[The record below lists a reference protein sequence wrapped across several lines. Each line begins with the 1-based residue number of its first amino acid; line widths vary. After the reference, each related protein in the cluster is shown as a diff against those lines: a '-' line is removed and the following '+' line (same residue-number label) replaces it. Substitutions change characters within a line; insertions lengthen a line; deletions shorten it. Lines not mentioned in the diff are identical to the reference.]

1 MKIALLNIGSELLRG
16 RTVNTNAAHMGE
28 TLLAAGY
35 AVETTLVIH
44 DEGPV
49 IAAAIVGLMDDHDVV
64 LVTGGLGPTKD
75 DITKKV
81 LLELF
86 GGEMVCHEATLHRIE
101 GFLRR
106 MERPLLEH
114 NRQQAFVP
122 SSCEVLENEMGTAP
136 GMAFVRGGRALIS
149 MPGVPFEMKWLLRER
164 VIPWMRARFPVALQY
179 SKVVR
184 TAGIPESRMAEKM
197 EAIEDELDPNI
208 AIAYLPSFDGTKI
221 ELKLQ
226 GNAEDGAV
234 MEAILTEAQAKV
246 ANLFANY
253 VYSLEDKQPDQ
264 LLAEWLIA
272 NNQTFGTAE
281 SCTGG
286 EIAAKLVKHSGISAV
301 YKGSIVA
308 YMPEVKV
315 MMLGVD
321 PAMIEGNG
329 IVSEEVAKAMAMGAR
344 SVLGTD
350 FALSITGIAEA
361 AKDAPAEEQPQA
373 WIGFA
378 GPDGAHALHIR
389 LMKDRRVNIEIAA
402 FAALVFALKSIRS

>member
-28 TLLAAGY
+28 SLLAAGY

-44 DEGPV
+44 DDGPV
-49 IAAAIVGLMDDHDVV
+49 ITAAMLDLMERHDVV

-86 GGEMVCHEATLHRIE
+86 GGEMVCHAATLHRIE
-101 GFLRR
+101 GYLKR

-136 GMAFVRGGRALIS
+136 GMAFSKGGKALIS
-149 MPGVPFEMKWLLRER
+149 MPGVPFEMKWLLREK
-164 VIPWMRARFPVALQY
+164 VIPWLHTRYPVANQY
-179 SKVVR
+179 SKVIR

-197 EAIEDELDPNI
+197 EAIEGELDSRI
-208 AIAYLPSFDGTKI
+208 DIAYLPSYDGTKI

-226 GNAEDGAV
+226 GNPADAPELLAV
-234 MEAILTEAQAKV
+234 LETAQAKV
-246 ANLFANY
+246 SALFSRY

-272 NNQTFGTAE
+272 NNRTFGTAE

-286 EIAAKLVKHSGISAV
+286 EIAAKIVKHSGVSSV
-301 YKGSIVA
+301 FKGGVVA
-308 YMPEVKV
+308 YMAAIKV
-315 MMLGVD
+315 AVLGVLEETIT
-321 PAMIEGNG
+321 AKGV
-329 IVSEEVAKAMAMGAR
+329 VSEEVAREMAEGAR
-344 SVLGTD
+344 RILGTD
-350 FALSITGIAEA
+350 FAISITGIAEA
-361 AKDAPAEEQPQA
+361 ANDAPADQQPQA
-373 WIGFA
+373 WLGFA
-378 GPDGAHALHIR
+378 GPEGTKALQIR

-402 FAALVFALKSIRS
+402 YSALVFALRSIRG